1 MTIDKIALRELLE
14 KGSDAD
20 LLREMIGFV
29 AERLMALEVEG
40 LCGAGHGERTP
51 ARTNQRNGFR
61 DRPWE
66 TRAGTV
72 ELKIPKLRKGAYFP
86 GFLEPRRTAEK
97 ALAAVIQEAYVQGIS
112 TRSVDELVKALGMTG
127 ISKSQVS
134 RLCAEIDARVGAFL
148 DRPIEGDWPY
158 LWIDATY
165 VKVREAGRIVSVA
178 VIIAV
183 GVNTDGRREV
193 LGLAVGPSEAEPF
206 WTAFLR
212 ALMRR
217 GLRGVKLVVSDAH
230 EGLKAAAAKVLHA
243 TWQRCRIHVLRNLL
257 AHVGPAQRAM
267 VAAAIRTVF
276 TQENR
281 EAARRQW
288 RHVADGLRERFERL
302 AKAMDSAE
310 DDVLAYMTF
319 HPDHWTKI
327 SSTNP
332 LERRIGGVKR
342 RTDVVGIFPN
352 DAAIVR
358 LVGALLLEQNDE
370 WAVGRRY
377 MSLETLAPFGHTEPV
392 RLPAVAA

>member
-1 MTIDKIALRELLE
+1 M
-14 KGSDAD
+14 
-20 LLREMIGFV
+20 
-29 AERLMALEVEG
+29 
-40 LCGAGHGERTP
+40 
-51 ARTNQRNGFR
+51 
-61 DRPWE
+61 
-66 TRAGTV
+66 
-72 ELKIPKLRKGAYFP
+72 
-86 GFLEPRRTAEK
+86 
-97 ALAAVIQEAYVQGIS
+97 
-112 TRSVDELVKALGMTG
+112 GMTG

-134 RLCAEIDARVGAFL
+134 QLCAEIDARVRACL
-148 DRPIEGDWPY
+148 DRPIEGLPGRLGERGPNPAPTGQWPY

-165 VKVREAGRIVSVA
+165 VKVREAGRGAPGRPPEVAPGSQPRVSVA

-212 ALMRR
+212 SLMRR

-243 TWQRCRIHVLRNLL
+243 TWQRCRVHVLRNLL
-257 AHVGPAQRAM
+257 AHVGPSQRAM

-276 TQENR
+276 TQENQ

-288 RHVADGLRERFERL
+288 RQVADGLRARFERL

-319 HPDHWTKI
+319 HTDHWAKI

-332 LERRIGGVKR
+332 LERLIGEIKR

-352 DAAIVR
+352 EAAIIR
-358 LVGALLLEQNDE
+358 LVGALLLEQRPSPRSAILSPSGYPPWPPDPGTDPPE
-370 WAVGRRY
+370 TTTVKPLLHHPLGHDPPRGGQRPRSRWTSGRT
-377 MSLETLAPFGHTEPV
+377 SISIH
-392 RLPAVAA
+392 LPARRATARC